1 MTELA
6 TTGAGRPR
14 DPAVE
19 ERVRSAACQLYA
31 RVGWTGFSIDA
42 VAREARVGKS
52 SIYLRWPDTTSL
64 LLDSLQT
71 RIDMPLDIDTGNV
84 RGDLLALAQNILGLL
99 TSDMG
104 DSVLRLAAEARSVP
118 ELAPRWEDFVAANV
132 SAVRRITRRGIS
144 RGDLPPRTPVTLLL
158 DALFGGLLMHY
169 MTTSPDRATMLGK
182 RGNELAESLV
192 DMVLSAVTV

>member
-1 MTELA
+1 MTESA
-6 TTGAGRPR
+6 NTGAGRPR

-52 SIYLRWPDTTSL
+52 SIYLRWPDATSL

-71 RIDMPLDIDTGNV
+71 HIDMPLDTDTGTV
-84 RGDLLALAQNILGLL
+84 RGDLLILARNILALL
-99 TSDMG
+99 TSDLG
-104 DSVLRLAAEARSVP
+104 DSILRLAAEARCVP
-118 ELAPRWEDFVAANV
+118 ELAPRWEAFVAANV
-132 SAVRRITRRGIS
+132 SAVRRITSRGVS

-158 DALFGGLLMHY
+158 DAIFGGLLMHY
-169 MTTSPDRATMLGK
+169 MTTPPDRAANLAK
-182 RGNELAESLV
+182 RGDQLAESLV
-192 DMVLSAVTV
+192 DMVLAAVMV